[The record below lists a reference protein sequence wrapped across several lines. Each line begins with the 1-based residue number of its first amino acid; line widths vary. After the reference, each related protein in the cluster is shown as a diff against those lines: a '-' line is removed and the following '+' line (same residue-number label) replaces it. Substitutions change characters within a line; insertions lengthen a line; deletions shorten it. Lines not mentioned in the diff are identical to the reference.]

1 MEEPDRFDVVVL
13 GAGVGGLS
21 AAALLAHAGRR
32 TLLIE
37 RLDRVGGRASS
48 EQVDGFTINV
58 GAVGLELGG
67 PMQAVFDTVGA
78 RYEVRE
84 PDPLIA
90 ARFGGR
96 TYNLSSRACRFLIDD
111 VALPAGAV
119 WARRR
124 WPRDQPPGPDDESF
138 QAWLERRTSRR
149 TVHRLAR
156 SISAALLSANPHEV
170 SARAILTYFTQ
181 YGAFR
186 RFGYCPGG
194 TIAPMRELAGAIE
207 RRSGAVWLQSSA
219 ERLEVSD
226 GRVTGVVV
234 SRGGETRS
242 VACDHVVSNLGP
254 RGTNALVDADRLP
267 DAYRARVEA
276 TQRSAAMITFHLA
289 SREPLMGRAGL
300 VFFADTERICGLA
313 YLSSSCPELAPA
325 GWHQYVVGAVP
336 DPAVGDFDSDREI
349 ALARA
354 ELYREIPAAASAR
367 ELAVRVMRDDW
378 PCQRAVIGHDLERH
392 TPITNLFNVGDAV
405 RPYPNAGTQGCVE
418 SARLV
423 VEEIVSRDSA
433 PTRTI
438 NGGATWPPS
447 ASATSSTTST
457 MRSPSTSTSS
467 ASSS

>member
-1 MEEPDRFDVVVL
+1 MEELDRFDVVVL

-32 TLLIE
+32 TLVVE

-48 EQVDGFTINV
+48 EQVEGFTINV

-84 PDPLIA
+84 PDQLIA

-96 TYNLSSRACRFLIDD
+96 NYNLSSRMCRFLIDD
-111 VALPAGAV
+111 VAVRAGGV
-119 WARRR
+119 WARHR
-124 WPRDQPPGPDDESF
+124 WPADQPPGPGDESF
-138 QAWLERRTSRR
+138 QAWLERFTSRR
-149 TVHRLAR
+149 AVHRLAR

-170 SARAILTYFTQ
+170 SARAILTYFTR

-194 TIAPMRELAGAIE
+194 TIAPMRELAGVVE
-207 RRSGAVWLQSSA
+207 RRGGAVWLESSA
-219 ERLEVSD
+219 KRLEVSY

-234 SRGGETRS
+234 AHGGATRL
-242 VACDHVVSNLGP
+242 VPCDHVVSNLGP
-254 RGTNALVDADRLP
+254 RGTNALVGAGDLP
-267 DAYRARVEA
+267 EGYRARVEV

-289 SREPLMGRAGL
+289 SRAPLMGRAGL
-300 VFFADTERICGLA
+300 VFFADTVRVCGLA
-313 YLSSSCPELAPA
+313 YLSSCCPELAPD

-336 DPAVGDFDSDREI
+336 DPAVGDFDADREI

-354 ELYREIPAAASAR
+354 ELYRAVPAAASAR
-367 ELAVRVMRDDW
+367 ELAVRVMRDEW
-378 PCQRAVIGHDLERH
+378 PCQRAVIGHDLERD

-405 RPYPNAGTQGCVE
+405 RPYPTAGTQGCAE

-423 VEEIVSRDSA
+423 VEEIL
-433 PTRTI
+433 
-438 NGGATWPPS
+438 
-447 ASATSSTTST
+447 
-457 MRSPSTSTSS
+457 STSRQAG
-467 ASSS
+467 ASRSRRTRAGMVDR